1 MLSRLGSLF
10 SNASASAPGKS
21 PGDHATIL
29 IVDDSATMRAVVGK
43 PLRGLGYKTLEAD
56 SGITGLGEWDSHK
69 DEIAMIISDIYMPG
83 MDGLTF
89 VKHVRKRTTKLPIA
103 LMSSRINDDSAW
115 VAEEAGFRCLQKPFT
130 DEQLFE
136 LVREM
141 IGSPPSA
148 PSAQPLTQA

>member
-1 MLSRLGSLF
+1 MLSRLGSLL
-10 SNASASAPGKS
+10 SNASANAPGKAI
-21 PGDHATIL
+21 GDNAAIL

-43 PLRGLGYKTLEAD
+43 PLRSLGYKTFEAD

-69 DEIAMIISDIYMPG
+69 PEIVLIISDIFMPG

-89 VKHVRKRTTKLPIA
+89 VRHVRKRTSMLPIV
-103 LMSSRINDDSAW
+103 LMSSRISDDNLW

-130 DEQLFE
+130 DEQLLE

-141 IGSPPSA
+141 IGLPPSA
-148 PSAQPLTQA
+148 KPSAQA

>member
-1 MLSRLGSLF
+1 
-10 SNASASAPGKS
+10 
-21 PGDHATIL
+21 
-29 IVDDSATMRAVVGK
+29 MRAVVGK
-43 PLRGLGYKTLEAD
+43 PLRGLGYKILEAD

-69 DEIAMIISDIYMPG
+69 DEIIMVISDIYMPG

-89 VKHVRKRTTKLPIA
+89 VKHVRKRTAKLPIA

-136 LVREM
+136 LVQEM
-141 IGSPPSA
+141 IGLPPC
-148 PSAQPLTQA
+148 AQPPAQA

>member
-1 MLSRLGSLF
+1 MFSRLGSLL
-10 SNASASAPGKS
+10 SNASADAPGKS
-21 PGDHATIL
+21 LGDHAVVL

-43 PLRGLGYKTLEAD
+43 PLRALGYKTIEAD

-69 DEIAMIISDIYMPG
+69 GEIAMIISDIYMPG

-89 VKHVRKRTTKLPIA
+89 VKHVRKRASKLPIA

-115 VAEEAGFRCLQKPFT
+115 VAEEAGFRCLQKPFSE
-130 DEQLFE
+130 EQLIE
-136 LVREM
+136 LVRDM

-148 PSAQPLTQA
+148 QPPAQA

>member
-1 MLSRLGSLF
+1 MFSRLGSLL
-10 SNASASAPGKS
+10 SNASAGAPAKT

-69 DEIAMIISDIYMPG
+69 DEIALIISDIYMPG
-83 MDGLTF
+83 MDGMTF
-89 VKHVRKRTTKLPIA
+89 VKHVRKRTSKLPIA
-103 LMSSRINDDSAW
+103 LMSSRINDDSVW
-115 VAEEAGFRCLQKPFT
+115 VAEEAGFRCLQKPFS

-148 PSAQPLTQA
+148 PPPAQS

>member
-10 SNASASAPGKS
+10 SDASANAPGKAS
-21 PGDHATIL
+21 GDRVAIL

-43 PLRGLGYKTLEAD
+43 PLRGLGYKTYEAD
-56 SGITGLGEWDSHK
+56 YGITGLGEWDSHK
-69 DEIAMIISDIYMPG
+69 PEIVMIISDIFMPG

-89 VKHVRKRTTKLPIA
+89 VRHVRKRTSTLPIV
-103 LMSSRINDDSAW
+103 LMSSRISDDNLW

-148 PSAQPLTQA
+148 PPPTQA